1 MPAEASAWDL
11 ESFLDSLIY
20 ELDRAQDTLALKGL
34 TRKLTYTVKDVALD
48 LQIFPRYEEGGAVRF
63 TAARPGE
70 AGASKLSIQ
79 LGSITD
85 RQIRE
90 SGNEPPDRDDVE
102 IEVLEDLDP
111 DVKKSL
117 KKVGVRSSRDLERI
131 GNRNVDLEQVVREK
145 TDKKKAVQYDDLA
158 RLINKAR
165 RRRAGPLVS
174 KVSSAMS
181 AGETRLVLEG
191 KNLASVESVQ
201 GFPAALLNGSP
212 VVVRHAGADR
222 VELAVPAAGLRDGPN
237 QLDVALDPYALMR
250 LEVRT

>member
-1 MPAEASAWDL
+1 MPAEATAWAL

-48 LQIFPRYEEGGAVRF
+48 LHIFPRYEQGGEVRF

-102 IEVLEDLDP
+102 IEVLEELDD
-111 DVKKSL
+111 DVKRSL

-131 GNRNVDLEQVVREK
+131 GSRNVDLEQVVRDK
-145 TDKKKAVQYDDLA
+145 TGSRKGVQYNDLA
-158 RLINKAR
+158 RLISKAR
-165 RRRAGPLVS
+165 RRGAGPLVK
-174 KVSSAMS
+174 KVSAASSADGS
-181 AGETRLVLEG
+181 RLVLEG
-191 KNLASVESVQ
+191 ENLASAQSVD
-201 GFPAALLNGSP
+201 GFPAALLNGAP
-212 VVVRHAGADR
+212 VTVRHAAGSR
-222 VELAVPAAGLRDGPN
+222 LELELPAEGLRPGAN

-250 LEVRT
+250 LEVRA